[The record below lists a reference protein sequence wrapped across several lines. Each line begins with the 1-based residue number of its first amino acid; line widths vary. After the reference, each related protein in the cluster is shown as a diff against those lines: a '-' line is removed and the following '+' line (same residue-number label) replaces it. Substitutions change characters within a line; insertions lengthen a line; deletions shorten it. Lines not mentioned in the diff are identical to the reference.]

1 MSHYSL
7 VDNVESAGLI
17 VPSREIKVAVFNQTN
32 KKTLIKGDLIT
43 KNSQQRATD
52 DKLEMA
58 MTNPTMFYII
68 KTPQ

>member
-1 MSHYSL
+1 MSYYSL
-7 VDNVESAGLI
+7 IDSVESAGSI

-32 KKTLIKGDLIT
+32 KKKLIKEDLIT

-58 MTNPTMFYII
+58 MTNLTMFYIS